1 MRFVSWVYNVYTNF
15 LTHTAQ
21 QLNAHAVHVIVSD
34 AAGEA
39 AAADATGNDDDAERL
54 AIRTL

>member
-39 AAADATGNDDDAERL
+39 AAAATSNDDDAERL